1 MEVLMNLSD
10 SEWKVM
16 KVLWENS
23 PRTMTQ
29 ITHALK
35 EETNWTKHT
44 IMSFL
49 KRMEEKNAIHHE
61 EGENA
66 KLYYPDIDENEAE
79 LEEAKAFLQKVFK
92 GKLGLMMH
100 AMVEHEALEDEEIQ
114 ELNAILEAAK
124 REHESK

>member
-1 MEVLMNLSD
+1 MNLSD

-35 EETNWTKHT
+35 EETGWTKHT

-49 KRMEEKNAIHHE
+49 KRMEEKKAIHHE
-61 EGENA
+61 EGETA

-79 LEEAKAFLQKVFK
+79 LEETKAFLKKVFR

-100 AMVEHEALEDEEIQ
+100 AMVEQEVLGDEDIQ
-114 ELNAILEAAK
+114 ELNAILDMAK
-124 REHESK
+124 RENESK